1 MPCSLETIDGQVRL
15 GFSAVL
21 QWVIELPYVI
31 HLGLSS
37 TKGRREEFLSK
48 VSEEAGTHNQEKQ
61 SILVETIS
69 GIESIKVLGGGD
81 LVKDRWR
88 DSATKQSSVSRISRS
103 LAQIAVNTAQSSQQ
117 ICLVGIVFYG
127 VFLVSDGTVS
137 MGAMVW

>member
-1 MPCSLETIDGQVRL
+1 MKKQ
-15 GFSAVL
+15 
-21 QWVIELPYVI
+21 ELIIKKNNPY
-31 HLGLSS
+31 
-37 TKGRREEFLSK
+37 
-48 VSEEAGTHNQEKQ
+48 
-61 SILVETIS
+61 LVETIS

-81 LVKDRWR
+81 LVKNRWR

-137 MGAMVW
+137 MGAMVAAVSTFFKNLSSIRANCRFSWKG